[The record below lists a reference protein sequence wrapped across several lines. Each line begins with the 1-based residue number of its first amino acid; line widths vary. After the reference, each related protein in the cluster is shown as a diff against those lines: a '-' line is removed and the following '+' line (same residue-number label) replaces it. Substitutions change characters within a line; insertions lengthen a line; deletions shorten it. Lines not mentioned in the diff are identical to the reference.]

1 MDEECNKIA
10 KFVFSASSF
19 EASLDQSNPFPPGW
33 KEAFKKECERR
44 EIDSIPGLGLLL
56 ELKRRQAEAIERIR
70 NGDVEAEKEYANLEC
85 WRMRFS
91 HEYKEAMAWIKKRE
105 TENQEKESSG
115 APKRTPRRRR

>member
-1 MDEECNKIA
+1 MDIYD
-10 KFVFSASSF
+10 FSDPTAD
-19 EASLDQSNPFPPGW
+19 LDPYKPFTPVS
-33 KEAFKKECERR
+33 EAFKKECERR

-85 WRMRFS
+85 LRMRFS